1 MCSEAEQLCCFDL
14 CFGSSFEASFTDP
27 RDEVGSPV
35 VVLAHLVYFGVS
47 IASACQYGAAC
58 EIEGLE
64 DVFLVIVSVFKINE
78 V

>member
-14 CFGSSFEASFTDP
+14 CFGSSFEASFTNQGN
-27 RDEVGSPV
+27 EVGNPV
-35 VVLAHLVYFGVS
+35 DVLALLVYFGVS

-58 EIEGLE
+58 ENEGIE
-64 DVFLVIVSVFKINE
+64 DVFLVLFSVFKINK

>member
-14 CFGSSFEASFTDP
+14 CFGSSFEASFTNQG
-27 RDEVGSPV
+27 DEVGNPV
-35 VVLAHLVYFGVS
+35 VVLALLMYFGVI

-58 EIEGLE
+58 ENEGIE
-64 DVFLVIVSVFKINE
+64 DVFLVLFGVFKINE